1 MDILAALG
9 TFFGNLFKS
18 FFCKSDQ
25 ERLGAAEEQATV
37 ARATVQSLEAQ
48 AQAAANAPKDK
59 ESLIRLLL
67 KGKAALFYLSLAFL
81 PSCAEN
87 APRPCL
93 ALRDWTP
100 EEQRQQADEIAAK
113 HLECTKLSDV
123 LDLQDFYKLVK
134 LGIST
139 ENLYECP
146 TSAPNIDKDG
156 PLMGALLEWAEMRLE
171 SKACQQTGG

>member
-113 HLECTKLSDV
+113 HLECVKINDPDV
-123 LDLQDFYKLVK
+123 Y
-134 LGIST
+134 S
-139 ENLYECP
+139 CP
-146 TSAPNIDKDG
+146 TVAPNIDKDG